1 MCHSLHWK
9 FFRVIFFYW
18 ILSIF
23 CAMCILT
30 INLKLK
36 KSIHYCKFSKKPQ
49 QTLSRKASRLSF
61 FCLFKNVQKS
71 DHINII
77 LKHWKVWHSK
87 DVRYTNN
94 LSSVLDHYHI
104 ESLFSVGS
112 LQPPSLAASKRPFI
126 QLNICQP
133 ALLLELNFCVT
144 DFQGKKTVAASSIA
158 ATTFNEGKESY
169 CSHLLP

>member
-1 MCHSLHWK
+1 MS
-9 FFRVIFFYW
+9 FFTLKVFQSDFFYC

-36 KSIHYCKFSKKPQ
+36 KSIHYCKFSKKTTTNPIQ
-49 QTLSRKASRLSF
+49 KSKQTLIF
-61 FCLFKNVQKS
+61 GLFKNVKKS
-71 DHINII
+71 DHIYII
-77 LKHWKVWHSK
+77 LKHRKVWHSK
-87 DVRYTNN
+87 DVRHTNN
-94 LSSVLDHYHI
+94 LSSLLDHYHI

-112 LQPPSLAASKRPFI
+112 LQPPSLPASKRPFI

-144 DFQGKKTVAASSIA
+144 DFQGKKIVAASSIA

-169 CSHLLP
+169 CSRLLT